1 MTNSVRPHRIG
12 KVLSAND
19 LGLTGA
25 HQAGMLIPKQGPA
38 LAFFPVLDGRLKNP
52 RVPLTLHDAEGGR
65 WQLTFI
71 YYNGG
76 TRNEYRLTGMTR
88 FLRQSGLRPG
98 DELVLLRDSTGRLTI
113 EASRARR
120 DWTDGEVL
128 KLGSSWRVISV

>member
-1 MTNSVRPHRIG
+1 MTNTVRPHRIG

-38 LAFFPVLDGRLKNP
+38 LAFFPLLDGRLKNP
-52 RVPLTLHDAEGGR
+52 RIRLTFHDAEGGR
-65 WQLTFI
+65 WELTFI

-88 FLRQSGLRPG
+88 FLRESGLRPG
-98 DELVLLRDSTGRLTI
+98 DELVLRRDEAGRLLI
-113 EASRARR
+113 EVKT
-120 DWTDGEVL
+120 DKTGWTEGEVL
-128 KLGSSWRVISV
+128 KLGSSWRVIPI